1 MGEAPI
7 DPNFLKQTLK
17 EALAEAL
24 HEERELSHEL
34 FLEVLEDFALG
45 EAIRE
50 GLETKRTTRDRVFS
64 VLEGQS

>member
-1 MGEAPI
+1 MQNLPI
-7 DPNFLKQTLK
+7 DPNTLKKTLK

-24 HEERELSHEL
+24 HEERELFHDL

-50 GLETKRTTRDRVFS
+50 GLETKQTSRDRVFRVFES
-64 VLEGQS
+64 RS

>member
-1 MGEAPI
+1 MEQLPV
-7 DPNFLKQTLK
+7 DPNTLKKTLK

-24 HEERELSHEL
+24 HEERELFHDL

-50 GLETKRTTRDRVFS
+50 GLETERTSRDRVFS
-64 VLEGQS
+64 VLEGPQ

>member
-1 MGEAPI
+1 MEQLPI
-7 DPNFLKQTLK
+7 DPITLKKTLK

-24 HEERELSHEL
+24 HEERELFHDL

-50 GLETKRTTRDRVFS
+50 GLQTEQTSRDRIFS
-64 VLEGQS
+64 VLEG

>member
-1 MGEAPI
+1 MERLPVN
-7 DPNFLKQTLK
+7 PNTLKKTLK

-24 HEERELSHEL
+24 HEERELFHDL

-50 GLETKRTTRDRVFS
+50 GLETERTSRNRVFS
-64 VLEGQS
+64 VLEGPQ

>member
-1 MGEAPI
+1 MEQLPI
-7 DPNFLKQTLK
+7 DSNVLKKALK

-24 HEERELSHEL
+24 HEERELFHDL

-50 GLETKRTTRDRVFS
+50 DLKTEQTSRDSVFS
-64 VLEGQS
+64 VLEGQ

>member
-1 MGEAPI
+1 MEQFPVN
-7 DPNFLKQTLK
+7 PNTLKETLK

-24 HEERELSHEL
+24 HEERELFHDL

-50 GLETKRTTRDRVFS
+50 GLDTERTSRNGVFS
-64 VLEGQS
+64 VLEGRQ